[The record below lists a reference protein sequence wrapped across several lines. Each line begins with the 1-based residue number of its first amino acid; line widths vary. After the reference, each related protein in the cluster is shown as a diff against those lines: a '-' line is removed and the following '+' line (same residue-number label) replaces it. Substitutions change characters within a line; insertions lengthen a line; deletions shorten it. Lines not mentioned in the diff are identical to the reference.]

1 MSGTLEYQVDVQR
14 REGHWFCCQALSS
27 VLHRVAKTW
36 VSISSLLMYSSL
48 EVVVESNGAGVL
60 LRESMALSFLQLS
73 RFAEAV
79 VNEIEIP

>member
-1 MSGTLEYQVDVQR
+1 M
-14 REGHWFCCQALSS
+14 
-27 VLHRVAKTW
+27 
-36 VSISSLLMYSSL
+36 SISSLLMYSSL

-79 VNEIEIP
+79 LSEIEIP